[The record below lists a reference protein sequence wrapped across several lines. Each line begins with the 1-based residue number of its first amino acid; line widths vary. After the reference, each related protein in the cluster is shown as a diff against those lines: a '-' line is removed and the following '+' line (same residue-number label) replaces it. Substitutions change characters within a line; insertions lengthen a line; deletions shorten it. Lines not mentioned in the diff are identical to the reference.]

1 MACASWNKDRGG
13 NEMAENPNVTIEKR
27 NSLSEISTGTNL
39 LFNLIFL
46 VCAVVCIAPIILV
59 ISISL
64 TDEMEILLNGYS
76 FIPKIFSLKSYEYI
90 AGAGEQIWRAYG
102 VSLLVTV
109 VGTFFSL
116 LVICMYAY
124 PLSRQSFKYKGQF
137 AFMAYFTM
145 IFGGGL
151 VPWYMVY
158 THLVP
163 IKSTIWILIVPYL
176 MNAWYVIIM
185 RTFIKTTIHESII
198 ESARMDGA
206 GEFRTFFVIVLP
218 LCRAGLATI
227 GLFCTLGYWNDW
239 YLPLV
244 FLTDTKLFNIQFL
257 MYQTL
262 MSIQFLS
269 NATNLSN
276 ASTMMKDLPNEG
288 ARMAIA
294 VLSIGPI
301 ILAYPFFQKYFVKGL
316 TVGAVKG

>member
-1 MACASWNKDRGG
+1 MEKPDMTISIK
-13 NEMAENPNVTIEKR
+13 PNR
-27 NSLSEISTGTNL
+27 LNRISAGANVSINL
-39 LFNLIFL
+39 FFIL
-46 VCAVVCIAPIILV
+46 CAVVCIAPIILV

-64 TDEMEILLNGYS
+64 TEEMDILLFGYNL
-76 FIPKIFSLKSYEYI
+76 IPREFSIKSYEYVMK
-90 AGAGEQIWRAYG
+90 AGEIIWRAYG
-102 VSLLVTV
+102 ISIFVTL
-109 VGTFFSL
+109 VGTVLSL

-137 AFMAYFTM
+137 AFFAYFTM

-163 IKSTIWILIVPYL
+163 IKGTVWILVVPYL
-176 MNAWYVIIM
+176 MNAWFVIIM
-185 RTFIKTTIHESII
+185 RTFFKTTIHESII
-198 ESARMDGA
+198 ESAKMDGS

-227 GLFCTLGYWNDW
+227 GLFCTLNYWNDW

-262 MSIQFLS
+262 MTIQYLTQGGSSFS
-269 NATNLSN
+269 NA
-276 ASTMMKDLPNEG
+276 AAAMKDLPNEG

-294 VLSIGPI
+294 VISIGPI
-301 ILAYPFFQKYFVKGL
+301 ILAYPYFQKYFVKGL